1 MTFFNQGQLCVG
13 ISPSLE
19 ATHLSV
25 NEGDQVQSQSE
36 YFNLCI
42 CFHPLPAFL
51 SVLTSDHL
59 FSQSLP
65 VQETENSVV
74 VEPFEIHSGSKG
86 ES

>member
-1 MTFFNQGQLCVG
+1 MAFLNQGQPCVG
-13 ISPSLE
+13 ISPSLK

-42 CFHPLPAFL
+42 CFPPVPGFL

-59 FSQSLP
+59 FSPIASSP
-65 VQETENSVV
+65 
-74 VEPFEIHSGSKG
+74 GD
-86 ES
+86 